1 MEEVSP
7 VRRPLQSSRQDM
19 MVAGS
24 RVVAEEMVGNGW
36 IRDMF

>member
-7 VRRPLQSSRQDM
+7 VWRPLQSSRQDM
-19 MVAGS
+19 RVAGN

-36 IRDMF
+36 IQDTF